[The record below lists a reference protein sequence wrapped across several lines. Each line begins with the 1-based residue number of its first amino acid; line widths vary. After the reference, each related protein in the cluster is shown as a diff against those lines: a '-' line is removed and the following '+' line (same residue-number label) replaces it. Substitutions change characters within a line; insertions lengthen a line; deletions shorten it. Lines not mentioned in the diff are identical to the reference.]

1 MRGEPFRGFSE
12 EEKARIEY
20 VVSDVDDTITRKGK
34 LYPEALRALWKL
46 KTNGK
51 MVILLTGGSAGW
63 ADAYIRQWPVD
74 AVIAEGGALI
84 LAHGPDNEIVY
95 KANPMIDPD
104 YRKKKDSLL
113 KMTAGL
119 RLSSDQYAR
128 IYDVA
133 YERKALRSY
142 ERKTLLG
149 VIQALGGHASESSI
163 HINVSFGN
171 YSKSNSLFYFLGS
184 LFGIEEAD
192 LRDKTVYFGD
202 SLNDDEMFGAIPVS
216 VGMHSVEDMR
226 TSFRNLPMYITDGY
240 GGEGFVEATSNLIE
254 H

>member
-1 MRGEPFRGFSE
+1 MRGAPFRGFSQD
-12 EEKARIEY
+12 EKDRIEY
-20 VVSDVDDTITRKGK
+20 VVSDVDDTITRNGK

-74 AVIAEGGALI
+74 AVIAESGALI
-84 LAHGPDNEIVY
+84 LAHGPDNGIVY
-95 KANPMIDPD
+95 KANPMIDAD
-104 YRKKKDSLL
+104 FRKKKDSLL

-119 RLSSDQYAR
+119 SLSSDQYAR
-128 IYDVA
+128 IYDIA
-133 YERKALRSY
+133 YEKNQLRSY

-149 VIQALGGHASESSI
+149 VIKALGGRASESSI
-163 HINVSFGN
+163 HINVSFGS
-171 YSKSNSLFYFLGS
+171 YSKSNSLIYFMGS
-184 LFGIEEAD
+184 LFGVDAVALKE
-192 LRDKTVYFGD
+192 KSVYFGD

-216 VGMHSVEDMR
+216 VGMHSVEDIR
-226 TSFRNLPMYITDGY
+226 SSFVNLPLYITDGY
-240 GGEGFVEATSNLIE
+240 GGEGFVEATADLIS

>member
-1 MRGEPFRGFSE
+1 MRGEPFRGFSA
-12 EEKARIEY
+12 EEKERIEY
-20 VVSDVDDTITRKGK
+20 IVSDVDDTITRKGK

-46 KTNGK
+46 KTDGK

-74 AVIAEGGALI
+74 AVIAESGALI
-84 LAHGPDNEIVY
+84 LAHGPDNGIVY

-104 YRKKKDSLL
+104 YRKKKESLL

-119 RLSSDQYAR
+119 HLSSDQYAR
-128 IYDVA
+128 IYDTA
-133 YERKALRSY
+133 FEKKMIRSY
-142 ERKTLLG
+142 EKKTLLG
-149 VIQALGGHASESSI
+149 VIKALGGHASESSI

-171 YSKSNSLFYFLGS
+171 YSKSNSLIYFMSS
-184 LFGIEEAD
+184 LFGVDESTLKEKA
-192 LRDKTVYFGD
+192 VYFGD
-202 SLNDDEMFGAIPVS
+202 SLNDDEMFGAIPLS

-226 TSFRNLPMYITDGY
+226 SSFRHLPSYITDGY
-240 GGEGFVEATSNLIE
+240 GGEGFVEATSDLIA

>member
-1 MRGEPFRGFSE
+1 MRFFSGFSH
-12 EEKARIEY
+12 EEKERIRY
-20 VVSDVDDTITRKGK
+20 IVSDVDDTITSDGA
-34 LYPEALRALWKL
+34 LIPDALEALYQIRENGL
-46 KTNGK
+46 KT
-51 MVILLTGGSAGW
+51 ILVTGGSAGW
-63 ADAYIRQWPVD
+63 ADGYIRQWPVD

-171 YSKSNSLFYFLGS
+171 YSKSNSLFYFMGS